1 MSKNKLKVLDCTLRD
16 GGYYND
22 WRFSNQIVQEY
33 VKSVNLSKIDV
44 LEIGFRFLKK
54 NNLGI
59 FANSFD
65 KQINKF
71 IFRKNLKI
79 AVMLNASDFDFS
91 EDYKSQI
98 SKYFSLRRNS
108 KISIVRIATHLKDIK
123 KIIPHIKFLKKF
135 GYHIVVN
142 LMQIDKVNSK
152 ELISSLN
159 ILRKSQSIN
168 TFYFADS
175 FGSLNPND
183 VKNIC
188 NIIKKNWN
196 KEFGF
201 HAHDNCGL
209 ALQNALTA
217 IKYGAKWIDS
227 TIQGMGRGAGNVAT
241 EDLLCEINHIYKF
254 KYNLEPIFNLSQN
267 EFKKLKQSY
276 KWGKSIYYHLSAKL
290 QIHPT
295 YIQELLKD
303 DRYNHQEILEIINS
317 LGKIKSSSYSSFML
331 NNFINEKINFKKC
344 WNSKNW
350 CKNKNIL
357 ILGQGQSIKKYNNFL
372 LNFVKKNKCFV
383 LSLNINKHFNKK
395 LIKYFVVSN
404 ESRMLVDFAKYK
416 TITRKLIMPMDR
428 ANRILG
434 KLITKKTKNYGFIV
448 KKDHFDYYDKYCILP
463 NSLAIGYAIA
473 VSLSGGCKRVFLA
486 GFDGFKMSNPKNREM
501 KNYLDFLKVKT
512 NLKISSITPSRY
524 FKS

>member
-1 MSKNKLKVLDCTLRD
+1 MRKINLKVLDCTLRD

-22 WRFSNQIVQEY
+22 WRFSNQIAQEY
-33 VKSVNLSKIDV
+33 IKNINLSKIDI

-65 KQINKF
+65 KQINKYD
-71 IFRKNLKI
+71 FRKNLKI
-79 AVMLNASDFDFS
+79 AIMLNASDFEFS
-91 EDYKSQI
+91 EDYKSQLL
-98 SKYFSLRRNS
+98 KYFLPKKNS
-108 KISIVRIATHLKDIK
+108 KISIVRIITHLNDIK
-123 KIIPHIKFLKKF
+123 KIIPHIKYLKKF
-135 GYHIVVN
+135 GYHIILN

-152 ELISSLN
+152 ELISTLN
-159 ILRKSQSIN
+159 VLRKSQSVN

-175 FGSLNPND
+175 FGSLKPSD

-188 NIIKKNWN
+188 KTIKKHWN

-217 IKYGAKWIDS
+217 IDNGAKWIDS
-227 TIQGMGRGAGNVAT
+227 TILGMGRGAGNVAT
-241 EDLLCEINHIYKF
+241 EDLLCEINDTYNL

-267 EFKKLKQSY
+267 QFKKLKQNY
-276 KWGKSIYYHLSAKL
+276 KWGKSIYYHLSAKF

-303 DRYNHQEILEIINS
+303 DRYDHKEILEIINS

-350 CKNKNIL
+350 CRNRNIL
-357 ILGQGQSIKKYNNFL
+357 ILGQGQSIK
-372 LNFVKKNKCFV
+372 
-383 LSLNINKHFNKK
+383 NI
-395 LIKYFVVSN
+395 
-404 ESRMLVDFAKYK
+404 
-416 TITRKLIMPMDR
+416 
-428 ANRILG
+428 
-434 KLITKKTKNYGFIV
+434 IV
-448 KKDHFDYYDKYCILP
+448 F
-463 NSLAIGYAIA
+463 
-473 VSLSGGCKRVFLA
+473 
-486 GFDGFKMSNPKNREM
+486 
-501 KNYLDFLKVKT
+501 
-512 NLKISSITPSRY
+512 
-524 FKS
+524 